1 MANHVTTVV
10 LLRNKN
16 QQVDEFIQS
25 HTREGQYGLEIDGN
39 KLYNTLFDT
48 DFDEENLPTR
58 VWMIDNLGSKWIEFD
73 YMDEEHFNMTSAWDC
88 PFKLIEK
95 LTEKLLELCPELI
108 VVGTFEDESYD
119 PSGGF
124 LYAKDYDD
132 YEVLDDIDF
141 DRLWEEE
148 DYQEEVLDTIGALPD
163 EMIRWYDEY
172 LEDLKQEQNQENE

>member
-1 MANHVTTVV
+1 LNCALNLS
-10 LLRNKN
+10 LL
-16 QQVDEFIQS
+16 V
-25 HTREGQYGLEIDGN
+25 
-39 KLYNTLFDT
+39 
-48 DFDEENLPTR
+48 
-58 VWMIDNLGSKWIEFD
+58 
-73 YMDEEHFNMTSAWDC
+73 
-88 PFKLIEK
+88 
-95 LTEKLLELCPELI
+95 PELI

-148 DYQEEVLDTIGALPD
+148 EYEEQILDTIGSLPD

-172 LEDLKQEQNQENE
+172 LQDLKQEQNQENE

>member
-1 MANHVTTVV
+1 MANHVSTVV

-25 HTREGQYGLEIDGN
+25 HTRQGQYGLEIDGN
-39 KLYNTLFDT
+39 K
-48 DFDEENLPTR
+48 
-58 VWMIDNLGSKWIEFD
+58 DNLGSKWIEFD

-148 DYQEEVLDTIGALPD
+148 DYQEEVLDTLGALPD